1 VNPSNEPALTLAQR
15 LIALWGIGGV
25 LLLLLQ
31 AVFRLSQYAMEP
43 WREGS
48 LSTLQV
54 VVCLVWIVIAA
65 YSEGYKAFHLRFCPR
80 VVARALH
87 LARHPH
93 PVHVLLAPAYCMALF
108 HARSRT
114 MRVAWITLTLILC
127 AIALLRITPQP
138 WRGIVDAGVVI
149 GIGIGALSLLLHAV
163 QVFTGQRAPASPELP

>member
-1 VNPSNEPALTLAQR
+1 
-15 LIALWGIGGV
+15 
-25 LLLLLQ
+25 
-31 AVFRLSQYAMEP
+31 
-43 WREGS
+43 
-48 LSTLQV
+48 
-54 VVCLVWIVIAA
+54 
-65 YSEGYKAFHLRFCPR
+65 
-80 VVARALH
+80 
-87 LARHPH
+87 
-93 PVHVLLAPAYCMALF
+93 MALF